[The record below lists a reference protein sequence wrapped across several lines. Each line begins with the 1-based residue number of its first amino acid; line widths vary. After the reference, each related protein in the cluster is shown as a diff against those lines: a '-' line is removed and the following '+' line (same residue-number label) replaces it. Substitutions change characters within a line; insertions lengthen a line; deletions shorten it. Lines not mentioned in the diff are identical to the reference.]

1 MEFHTYGTAVGAGTL
16 FLPIQLGRQAVVLL
30 ITALVALLTYWAHI
44 LCQFILSSKT
54 SAGEGITGA
63 VTHYYGKKIGNLIT
77 TLYFIAFFVVV
88 LIYAVAITNSLTEQ
102 LAKHMVIDLRIRMLV
117 SLGVVLILNLIFLMG
132 RHATIRVMGFLVFPL
147 IAYFLFLSIYLV
159 GSWQPDLLTTQVE
172 FNQNTLH
179 QIWISIPVMV
189 FAFSHTPIISTFAID
204 RQNMANTLW
213 INAKKL

>member
-1 MEFHTYGTAVGAGTL
+1 MSNIWSKEETLWSFALYGTAVGAGTL
-16 FLPIQLGRQAVVLL
+16 FLPIQLGSAGAVVLF
-30 ITALVALLTYWAHI
+30 ITALVARPLTYWPHKA

-117 SLGVVLILNLIFLMG
+117 SLGVVLILNLIFSDG
-132 RHATIRVMGFLVFPL
+132 TPCNHSGNGFFGIP
-147 IAYFLFLSIYLV
+147 IDCLFL
-159 GSWQPDLLTTQVE
+159 
-172 FNQNTLH
+172 
-179 QIWISIPVMV
+179 ISFHLPC
-189 FAFSHTPIISTFAID
+189 
-204 RQNMANTLW
+204 R
-213 INAKKL
+213 

>member
-1 MEFHTYGTAVGAGTL
+1 MA
-16 FLPIQLGRQAVVLL
+16 RR
-30 ITALVALLTYWAHI
+30 LV
-44 LCQFILSSKT
+44 
-54 SAGEGITGA
+54 
-63 VTHYYGKKIGNLIT
+63 NLIT

-147 IAYFLFLSIYLV
+147 IADPSLSIYLV

-179 QIWISIPVMV
+179 QIWISISVMV
-189 FAFSHTPIISTFAID
+189 FAFSHTPD
-204 RQNMANTLW
+204 DPRLP
-213 INAKKL
+213 